1 MSHESKQIKMAI
13 RQQKQ
18 WQAIRFEGGERKFIF
33 SNIYIGIHVT
43 EKSEQDPS
51 IPKYLLSILCGARF
65 GIITSVSQVFYS
77 QIKKLSTI
85 ES

>member
-1 MSHESKQIKMAI
+1 MKASKLKWPSGNKSNDKLPDL
-13 RQQKQ
+13 R
-18 WQAIRFEGGERKFIF
+18 GEREIF
-33 SNIYIGIHVT
+33 FLNTYIGIHVT